1 MNVVMLWIEK
11 VCSAY
16 ACNNDYDKKKT
27 DAMQRESQVTASH
40 HKYQVHFV
48 IQCLYPKL
56 CHFYPSLPG
65 NKFSSWARLKKYL

>member
-48 IQCLYPKL
+48 I
-56 CHFYPSLPG
+56 
-65 NKFSSWARLKKYL
+65 SSAFILNCAIFILHYQEINFHHEPD